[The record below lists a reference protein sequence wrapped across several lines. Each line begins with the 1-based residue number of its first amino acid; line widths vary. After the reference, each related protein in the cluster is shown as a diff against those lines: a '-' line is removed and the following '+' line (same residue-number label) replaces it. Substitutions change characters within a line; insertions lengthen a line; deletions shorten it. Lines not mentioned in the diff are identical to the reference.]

1 METKV
6 FTASVEAMYSA
17 EAESLCNSFKSFVHS
32 FSVSASYALS
42 LGLVNS
48 TSFVFNALEY
58 LKNQDYYLDERKDVI
73 KAYGIADSTKA
84 VLYSIW
90 DMGVISKL
98 DLDEEFDI
106 VFNEACYLKKAI
118 QDAWLNDTTPKNEED
133 ELPF

>member
-17 EAESLCNSFKSFVHS
+17 DAESLCKSFKSFVHS

-90 DMGVISKL
+90 NMGVISKL

-106 VFNEACYLKKAI
+106 VFKKLA
-118 QDAWLNDTTPKNEED
+118 T
-133 ELPF
+133 

>member
-1 METKV
+1 MRE
-6 FTASVEAMYSA
+6 
-17 EAESLCNSFKSFVHS
+17 
-32 FSVSASYALS
+32 
-42 LGLVNS
+42 
-48 TSFVFNALEY
+48 
-58 LKNQDYYLDERKDVI
+58 

-90 DMGVISKL
+90 NMGVISKL

-118 QDAWLNDTTPKNEED
+118 QDAWLNDTTPKNGED